1 METVFTENL
10 ILQKIRD
17 KIFYKKQDN
26 YLTGTKPENFDI
38 CFCVSFDH
46 YWQNLRDTE
55 HEPLSTINFEI
66 SFQFSYFL
74 GF

>member
-10 ILQKIRD
+10 VLQKIRD

-26 YLTGTKPENFDI
+26 YLTGTKPGNFDI

-46 YWQNLRDTE
+46 YWQNLRDAE
-55 HEPLSTINFEI
+55 H
-66 SFQFSYFL
+66 
-74 GF
+74 